1 VINLL
6 LAIGFIQIVV
16 WAIGF
21 IAFSTYAIIHILI
34 AILAITMLIEIAKKY
49 QIKK

>member
-1 VINLL
+1 VVNLL

-21 IAFSTYAIIHILI
+21 IAFSTYAVIHILI
-34 AILAITMLIEIAKKY
+34 AVLAIAMLIEIAKKY
-49 QIKK
+49 QVKK